1 MKLLENEGKL
11 CFKIVTKKHIKSLLQ
26 KVNTKKAVAIDSI
39 LSKLVKLAVEP
50 LSQPVTEALNM
61 WIKRNNFLNN
71 AKIAYVVPMTKGI
84 SKNI

>member
-1 MKLLENEGKL
+1 MLENEGKL

-61 WIKRNNFLNN
+61 WIKQNNFLNN